1 MRFFVYILFFL
12 LIGNTTNADNLLKEA
27 SYLLTDKR
35 ETDKL
40 VMMTTSRA
48 KNIIL
53 EHLHSN

>member
-12 LIGNTTNADNLLKEA
+12 LIGNTANADNLLKEA

-40 VMMTTSRA
+40 VMMTTSRVV
-48 KNIIL
+48 
-53 EHLHSN
+53 